1 MIEML
6 DIHKSFS
13 GIKVLKGVS
22 LRARPGRIHAL
33 VGENGAGK
41 STLIKTMAGV
51 IQPDSGS
58 LKLDGQSLRWRTP
71 GEAKAHGVHVIYQ
84 EFVQFAELSVA
95 ENIFMGDKRLS
106 PGGLLKRRDM
116 NQRASELLS
125 KLGVQIDPTALVG
138 DLSVADQQ
146 MVEIAKALSHKVQ
159 VLILDEPTA
168 VISGL
173 EVELLFERLRQLRQ
187 EGVAIIY
194 VSHRLEEIFQLC
206 DDITVIKDGELVG
219 SRLVSEIDQSQLVA
233 MMVGRQLA
241 DLYPKRK
248 ARRIG
253 ATVLTAKDIRSG
265 SRVKGC
271 SLSLR
276 RGEITALAGMIG
288 SGRTELA
295 MALFGAEALS
305 GGSITV
311 DGAEVKRM
319 TPALAIDLGIG
330 FLTEDRKKEGLAMLL
345 DVAAN
350 VTASSLGG
358 ITCRGMLDRAAEHR
372 LAKEAIEQYR
382 IACRGPSTSVALMSG
397 GNQQKVLL
405 ARWARTANKVL
416 ILDEP
421 TRGVDV
427 GAKVDIYRMMHE
439 AADKGLAILMIS
451 SELLEVV
458 GMAERV
464 VVMRDG
470 KISGELAGEEI
481 SEHAIMTL
489 ATKAHDEAG
498 VPA

>member
-1 MIEML
+1 M
-6 DIHKSFS
+6 H
-13 GIKVLKGVS
+13 
-22 LRARPGRIHAL
+22 
-33 VGENGAGK
+33 
-41 STLIKTMAGV
+41 
-51 IQPDSGS
+51 
-58 LKLDGQSLRWRTP
+58 
-71 GEAKAHGVHVIYQ
+71 
-84 EFVQFAELSVA
+84 
-95 ENIFMGDKRLS
+95 
-106 PGGLLKRRDM
+106 
-116 NQRASELLS
+116 QRAADLLS
-125 KLGVQIDPTALVG
+125 KLGVQIDPAARVG

-146 MVEIAKALSHKVQ
+146 MVEIAKALSHQVR

-173 EVELLFERLRQLRQ
+173 EVELLFERLRQLRL

-219 SRLVSEIDQSQLVA
+219 ARLVSEIDQAQLVA

-241 DLYPKRK
+241 DLYPVRK
-248 ARRIG
+248 KPEQPG

-265 SRVKGC
+265 TRVKGC

-295 MALFGAEALS
+295 MALFGAEALDA
-305 GGSITV
+305 GSISL
-311 DGAEVKRM
+311 DGKPVARM
-319 TPALAIDLGIG
+319 TPALAIRLGLG
-330 FLTEDRKKEGLAMLL
+330 LLTEDRKKEGLAMLL

-350 VTASSLGG
+350 VTAANLEEITSL
-358 ITCRGMLDRAAEHR
+358 GMLDRQAER
-372 LAKEAIEQYR
+372 RIADEAIAQYR
-382 IACRGPSTSVALMSG
+382 IACRGPATSVALMSG

-405 ARWARTANKVL
+405 ARWARTATSVL

-427 GAKVDIYRMMHE
+427 GAKADIYRMMHE
-439 AADKGLAILMIS
+439 AADRGLAILMIS

-464 VVMRDG
+464 YVMRDG
-470 KISGELAGEEI
+470 KISGELVGADI

-489 ATKAHDEAG
+489 ATKAHEEEVG
-498 VPA
+498 VSA